1 MLMMSGVSRVN
12 HKNQGKLKKTLSPI
26 LKRWQ
31 LYLLLLPAFLNA
43 TIFLYKPMYGLL
55 LAFKD
60 YSPRKG
66 IWGSPWVGFE
76 NFERL
81 FSSYW
86 FPIILKNTFV
96 ISGLTLLIT
105 FPAPIILALL
115 VNEIQNRKVKK
126 AFQTISYA
134 PHFISMVVI
143 CGMITMFLSPTTG
156 VLSKVITAVTG
167 ESVIYLQDPGAFKW
181 VYVISAVWVNTGWG
195 AILYYSV
202 LSSVDQNL
210 HEAAAIDGA
219 NRLQRIWHINV
230 PAILPTVSIMFIL
243 RCGSILEVGFE
254 KVLLLQNDLNLPGS
268 EIISTYV
275 YKVGLQQGDFSFA
288 TAVSLF
294 NTIVNIVFLVTAN
307 YVSKRLTKSSL
318 W

>member
-1 MLMMSGVSRVN
+1 MMSGVSRVN